1 MRGLFKAAAQAHS
14 AAAMHKMTQS
24 SQRSGL
30 PGDREMVFMMAMVMA
45 LNALAIDAMLPAL
58 PAIGATLG
66 VTVAN
71 DRQFVIS
78 IYLIGNAIGSLVYGP
93 LADRFGRKG
102 VLVPALVAYTVFAIG
117 CGLATSFPMLL
128 ALRFA
133 HGMVSA
139 ALGVIVVAVI
149 RDLFGGDAMAKRMSL
164 IFLVFMIV
172 PIIAPTL
179 GAGVAAIA
187 GWRWIFL
194 VLAVMGVVMLVWLR
208 RLPET
213 LTAEDVRPLDWR
225 TLVAGWATVSRHRR
239 AAGYMIAAGVMQGAL
254 FGYLNSSEQIIAE
267 VFGSRALFPFVFA
280 CVAIGIAIANF
291 SNAAIVERFGARRV
305 SQTAVF
311 AFMATSIAQIA
322 AAMSGVETLEMFTGL
337 MMVNVGLIG
346 FIGSNFGAIAM
357 EDFGH
362 MAGVASSYQSFAKTL
377 LAATAGALI
386 GQQYDGSTLPLAYA
400 FVCCAVAG
408 LLLVLW
414 AERGKLFTRPG
425 TAPKSPY

>member
-1 MRGLFKAAAQAHS
+1 MSNPTHASPTPSVR
-14 AAAMHKMTQS
+14 
-24 SQRSGL
+24 L
-30 PGDREMVFMMAMVMA
+30 PGDREMVLMMAMVMA
-45 LNALAIDAMLPAL
+45 LNALAIDSMLPTL
-58 PAIGATLG
+58 PAIGEALG

-78 IYLIGNAIGSLVYGP
+78 VYLLGVGFGSLVYGP

-102 VLVPALVAYTVFAIG
+102 VLVPALVVYALFAIG
-117 CGLATSFPMLL
+117 SGLATSFPMLL
-128 ALRFA
+128 ALRFG
-133 HGMVSA
+133 HGFISA

-149 RDLFGGDAMAKRMSL
+149 RDLFVGDAMAKRMSL

-172 PIIAPTL
+172 PIIAPSI

-187 GWRWIFL
+187 GWRAIFFL
-194 VLAVMGVVMLVWLR
+194 FAAMALLMLVWLR

-213 LTAEDVRPLDWR
+213 LAAEDVRRLDWR
-225 TLVAGWATVSRHRR
+225 TMVAGWITVTRHRR

-267 VFGSRALFPFVFA
+267 VFDARALFPLIFA

-291 SNAAIVERFGARRV
+291 SNSRIVERFGARRV

-311 AFMATSIAQIA
+311 AFMATALAQIIA
-322 AAMSGVETLEMFTGL
+322 ALSGIETLPMFTVL
-337 MMVNVGLIG
+337 MMANVGLIG
-346 FIGSNFGAIAM
+346 FIGSNFGSIAM

-362 MAGVASSYQSFAKTL
+362 MAGVASSYQSFARTL
-377 LAATAGALI
+377 LAAVVGAAI
-386 GQQYDGSTLPLAYA
+386 GQQYDGTTLPLAYA
-400 FVCCAVAG
+400 FMGCAAAG

-414 AERGKLFTRPG
+414 AERGRLFTRPG
-425 TAPKSPY
+425 TAPKSPF

>member
-1 MRGLFKAAAQAHS
+1 
-14 AAAMHKMTQS
+14 MHKPAQS
-24 SQRSGL
+24 PQRSL

-58 PAIGATLG
+58 PAIGNTLG
-66 VTVAN
+66 VSVAN
-71 DRQFVIS
+71 DRQYVIS
-78 IYLIGNAIGSLVYGP
+78 TYLLGTALGSLLYGP

-102 VLVPALVAYTVFAIG
+102 VLVPALIAYTVFAIG

-128 ALRFA
+128 ALRFG

-149 RDLFGGDAMAKRMSL
+149 RDLFSGDAMAKRLSL

-172 PIIAPTL
+172 PIIAPTI

-194 VLAVMGVVMLVWLR
+194 VLAVMGIVMILWLR

-213 LTAEDVRPLDWR
+213 LDPGDVRPLDWR
-225 TLVAGWATVSRHRR
+225 TMVAGWATVTRHRR
-239 AAGYMIAAGVMQGAL
+239 AAGYMIASGVMQGAL

-267 VFGSRALFPFVFA
+267 VFGAQAWFPLVFA

-311 AFMATSIAQIA
+311 AFMATSIAQIVA
-322 AAMSGVETLEMFTGL
+322 ALSGVETLAMFTVL

-346 FIGSNFGAIAM
+346 FIGSNFGSIAM

-400 FVCCAVAG
+400 FLGCAAAG

-414 AERGKLFTRPG
+414 AERGRLFTRPG

>member
-1 MRGLFKAAAQAHS
+1 
-14 AAAMHKMTQS
+14 MHKPAQS
-24 SQRSGL
+24 PQRSL

-58 PAIGATLG
+58 PSIGEALG
-66 VTVAN
+66 VGTPN
-71 DRQFVIS
+71 DRQYVIS
-78 IYLIGNAIGSLVYGP
+78 TYLLGTALGALLYGP

-102 VLVPALVAYTVFAIG
+102 VLVPALIAYVVFAIG

-128 ALRFA
+128 ALRFG

-149 RDLFGGDAMAKRMSL
+149 RDLFAGDAMAKRLSL

-172 PIIAPTL
+172 PIIAPTI

-194 VLAVMGVVMLVWLR
+194 VLAVMGVVMLLWLR

-213 LTAEDVRPLDWR
+213 LDPADVRPLDWR
-225 TLVAGWATVSRHRR
+225 TMVAGWATVTRHRR
-239 AAGYMIAAGVMQGAL
+239 AAGYMIASGVMQGAL

-267 VFGSRALFPFVFA
+267 VFDAQALFPLIFA
-280 CVAIGIAIANF
+280 CVAVGIAIANF
-291 SNAAIVERFGARRV
+291 SNSRIVERFGARRV

-311 AFMATSIAQIA
+311 AFIATSIAQIVA
-322 AAMSGVETLEMFTGL
+322 ALSGAETLAMFTVL
-337 MMVNVGLIG
+337 MMINVGLIG
-346 FIGSNFGAIAM
+346 FIGSNFGSIAM

-377 LAATAGALI
+377 LAAAAGALI
-386 GQQYDGSTLPLAYA
+386 GQLYDGSTVPLAYA
-400 FVCCAVAG
+400 FLGCATIG

-425 TAPKSPY
+425 TAPRSPY

>member
-1 MRGLFKAAAQAHS
+1 
-14 AAAMHKMTQS
+14 MHKMTQS

-58 PAIGATLG
+58 PAIGNTLG

-71 DRQFVIS
+71 DRQYVIS
-78 IYLIGNAIGSLVYGP
+78 SYLLGTALGSLLYGP

-102 VLVPALVAYTVFAIG
+102 VLVPALVAYTVLAIG

-149 RDLFGGDAMAKRMSL
+149 RDLFAGDAMAKRMSL

-172 PIIAPTL
+172 PVIAPTL

-194 VLAVMGVVMLVWLR
+194 VLAVMGLVMLAWLR

-213 LTAEDVRPLDWR
+213 LAPEDVRPLDMR
-225 TLVAGWATVSRHRR
+225 TMLAGWATVTRHRR

-254 FGYLNSSEQIIAE
+254 FGYLNSSEQIIGE
-267 VFGSRALFPFVFA
+267 VFGARAHFPIVFA

-291 SNAAIVERFGARRV
+291 SNARIVERFGTRRV

-311 AFMATSIAQIA
+311 AFITTSIAQIIA
-322 AAMSGVETLEMFTGL
+322 ALSGVETLAMFTVL
-337 MMVNVGLIG
+337 MMINVGLIG
-346 FIGSNFGAIAM
+346 FIGSNFGSIAM

-362 MAGVASSYQSFAKTL
+362 MAGVASSYQSFARTL

-400 FVCCAVAG
+400 FMTCAVAG

-425 TAPKSPY
+425 TAPKSPF

>member
-1 MRGLFKAAAQAHS
+1 
-14 AAAMHKMTQS
+14 MTQS

-58 PAIGATLG
+58 PAIGTTLG
-66 VTVAN
+66 VAVAN

-78 IYLIGNAIGSLVYGP
+78 IYLLGTAIGSLVYGP

-149 RDLFGGDAMAKRMSL
+149 RDLFAGDAMAKRLSL

-172 PIIAPTL
+172 PIIAPTI

-225 TLVAGWATVSRHRR
+225 TLVAGWATVTRHRR

-267 VFGSRALFPFVFA
+267 VFGSRALFPLVFA

-322 AAMSGVETLEMFTGL
+322 AALSGVETLAMFTGL

-346 FIGSNFGAIAM
+346 FIGSNFGSIAM

-400 FVCCAVAG
+400 FFGCAIAG

>member
-1 MRGLFKAAAQAHS
+1 
-14 AAAMHKMTQS
+14 MHNPAPPPKRT
-24 SQRSGL
+24 L
-30 PGDREMVFMMAMVMA
+30 PGEREMVVMMAMVMA

-58 PAIGATLG
+58 PAIGKGLG
-66 VTVAN
+66 VLVAN
-71 DRQFVIS
+71 DRQYVIS
-78 IYLIGNAIGSLVYGP
+78 LYLLGIGFGSLIYGP

-102 VLVPALVAYTVFAIG
+102 VLVPALFAYVAFSIG

-128 ALRFA
+128 ALRFG
-133 HGMVSA
+133 HGLVSA

-149 RDLFGGDAMAKRMSL
+149 RDLFSGDAMAKRLSL

-172 PIIAPTL
+172 PIIAPTI
-179 GAGVAAIA
+179 GAGVEAVA
-187 GWRWIFL
+187 GWRAIFI
-194 VLAVMGVVMLVWLR
+194 VLAVMGLVMVAWLR

-213 LTAEDVRPLDWR
+213 LEPADVRRLDWR
-225 TLVAGWATVSRHRR
+225 TMVSGWATVTRHRR
-239 AAGYMIAAGVMQGAL
+239 AAGYMIASGMMQGAL
-254 FGYLNSSEQIIAE
+254 YGYLNSSEQIIDE
-267 VFGSRALFPFVFA
+267 VFNAQRWFPLIFA
-280 CVAIGIAIANF
+280 CVAVGIAIANF

-311 AFMATSIAQIA
+311 AFMATSMAQIA
-322 AAMSGVETLEMFTGL
+322 AALSGAETLWMFTAL

-346 FIGSNFGAIAM
+346 FIGSNFGSIAM

-377 LAATAGALI
+377 LAAVVGATI

-400 FVCCAVAG
+400 FLISAVVG
-408 LLLVLW
+408 LILVFW

-425 TAPKSPY
+425 TAPRTPY

>member
-1 MRGLFKAAAQAHS
+1 
-14 AAAMHKMTQS
+14 MHKPAKS
-24 SQRSGL
+24 PQRSL

-58 PAIGATLG
+58 PAIGKALG
-66 VTVAN
+66 VSVAN
-71 DRQFVIS
+71 DRQYVIS
-78 IYLIGNAIGSLVYGP
+78 TYLLGTALGSLVYGP

-102 VLVPALVAYTVFAIG
+102 VLVPALIAYTIFAIG

-128 ALRFA
+128 ALRFG

-149 RDLFGGDAMAKRMSL
+149 RDLFAGDAMARRMSL

-179 GAGVAAIA
+179 GAGVAAVA

-194 VLAVMGVVMLVWLR
+194 VLAVMGVVMILWLR

-213 LTAEDVRPLDWR
+213 LDPADVRPLAWR
-225 TLVAGWATVSRHRR
+225 TMLAGWATVTRHRR

-267 VFGSRALFPFVFA
+267 VFGAQGLFPIVFA

-291 SNAAIVERFGARRV
+291 SNSRIVERFGARRV

-311 AFMATSIAQIA
+311 AFILTSILQIVA
-322 AAMSGVETLEMFTGL
+322 AISGVETLAMFTVL

-346 FIGSNFGAIAM
+346 FIGSNFGSIAM

-362 MAGVASSYQSFAKTL
+362 MAGVASSYQSFARTL

-386 GQQYDGSTLPLAYA
+386 GQLYDGSTVPLAYA
-400 FVCCAVAG
+400 FLGCAIAG

-414 AERGKLFTRPG
+414 AERGQLFTRPG
-425 TAPKSPY
+425 TAPKSPF